1 MKRRVVI
8 TGLGAVT
15 PLGNSVA
22 EYWKNLLAGKSGAGC
37 ITHFDAGNYRVRIA
51 CELKDFD
58 ATKWMEPKEASRM
71 DPFVHYAVASAYM
84 ASEDA
89 GFSSG
94 RLDDDRAGVAIG
106 SGIGGMTTWERE
118 HRVMIEKGLNRV
130 SPFLIPA
137 MIANMATGMVS
148 ILLGLKGPS
157 SCPVT
162 ACATSSNAIG
172 DAFRLIQNGFA
183 DVMFAGGAEAAITP
197 LGVSGFGNMRAT
209 SQRNDQPEKASRPFD
224 KDRDGFVIGEGGAV
238 LILEELEHALARKAK
253 IYAEIVG
260 YGMSTDAYHITAPAP
275 GGEGMARA
283 MALALA
289 DAGVTRQEVQYINA
303 HGTSTPLND
312 LAETQAI
319 KLIFGEHAR
328 KLSISS
334 TKSMVGHLLG
344 AAGAVEAV
352 PTVLSIKEGVI
363 HPTINYETPDPECDL
378 NYTPNEKRQ
387 LDVSCAVSNS
397 FAFGGHNVSLVF
409 KKFA

>member
-8 TGLGAVT
+8 TGMGAVT
-15 PLGNSVA
+15 PLGNNVA
-22 EYWKNLLAGKSGAGC
+22 EYWKNLLAGKSGAGY
-37 ITHFDAGNYRVRIA
+37 ITHFDASNYRVRIA

-71 DPFVHYAVASAYM
+71 DPFVHYAVASAHM
-84 ASEDA
+84 AAEDA
-89 GFSSG
+89 GFGSG
-94 RLDDDRAGVAIG
+94 KLDDDRAGVVIG
-106 SGIGGMTTWERE
+106 SGIGGITTWEKE
-118 HRVMIEKGLNRV
+118 HRVMLEKGLNRV

-148 ILLGLKGPS
+148 IIFGLKGPS
-157 SCPVT
+157 NCTVT
-162 ACATSSNAIG
+162 ACATSSNALG

-183 DVMFAGGAEAAITP
+183 DIIFAGGAEAAITP
-197 LGVSGFGNMRAT
+197 LGVSGFGNMRAI
-209 SQRNDQPEKASRPFD
+209 SQRNDEPEKASRPFD

-238 LILEELEHALARKAK
+238 LILEELEHATARKAK
-253 IYAEIVG
+253 IYAEIIG

-283 MALALA
+283 MTLALA
-289 DAGVTRQEVQYINA
+289 DSGISPQDVQYINA

-319 KLIFGEHAR
+319 KLAFGEHAHQ
-328 KLSISS
+328 LAISS

-344 AAGAVEAV
+344 AAGAMEAV
-352 PTVLSIKEGVI
+352 PTILAIKEGVI
-363 HPTINYETPDPECDL
+363 HPTINYQTPDPECDL
-378 NYTPNEKRQ
+378 NYTPNQKRQ
-387 LDVSCAVSNS
+387 LDISCAVSNS

>member
-1 MKRRVVI
+1 
-8 TGLGAVT
+8 
-15 PLGNSVA
+15 
-22 EYWKNLLAGKSGAGC
+22 
-37 ITHFDAGNYRVRIA
+37 
-51 CELKDFD
+51 
-58 ATKWMEPKEASRM
+58 
-71 DPFVHYAVASAYM
+71 
-84 ASEDA
+84 
-89 GFSSG
+89 
-94 RLDDDRAGVAIG
+94 
-106 SGIGGMTTWERE
+106 
-118 HRVMIEKGLNRV
+118 
-130 SPFLIPA
+130 

-148 ILLGLKGPS
+148 ILFGLKGPS

-238 LILEELEHALARKAK
+238 LILEDLEHAKTRKAK

-260 YGMSTDAYHITAPAP
+260 YGMSTDAYHITAPSP
-275 GGEGMARA
+275 GGKGMARA

-289 DAGVTRQEVQYINA
+289 DAGVAPQEVQYINA

-319 KLIFGEHAR
+319 KLIFGEHAH

-352 PTVLSIKEGVI
+352 ATVLSIKEGVI

-397 FAFGGHNVSLVF
+397 FAFGGHNASLVF
-409 KKFA
+409 KKLA